1 MGRTLLNVW
10 AESRRGKRV
19 DKEHSPVLP
28 ANVGEGQAHVTE
40 SHTIPRVSPQ
50 RRSGWNIELLKSD
63 RDVPLITVVCDNR
76 EQVPRI
82 EPLRETSRMECG
94 QFKACR
100 FLGVRRKFPQRR
112 NQRLSAVSL
121 S

>member
-82 EPLRETSRMECG
+82 EPLRETDHAWNAVNLKR
-94 QFKACR
+94 
-100 FLGVRRKFPQRR
+100 
-112 NQRLSAVSL
+112 AVSSGFDGNFRRGGTSACL
-121 S
+121 RFH